1 MVMLVLFWR
10 RNNEAHPDSLL
21 EYEAFQS
28 TQENTTIVI
37 ISEEKQFTVVLI
49 SCSSSILKPSIEVY
63 PLTVLF

>member
-1 MVMLVLFWR
+1 MKHIQISCL
-10 RNNEAHPDSLL
+10 NIKP
-21 EYEAFQS
+21 FQS
-28 TQENTTIVI
+28 AQENTTIVI